1 MVNEMAG
8 INFTMPKNVAEAKEL
23 QEQLREKVELCSFS
37 GEYQYICGVD
47 VAYRKRSRIGVA
59 AAVVLGENLG
69 VEDSSVAELEVGFPY
84 IPGFLSFREV
94 PIILEAIKG
103 LKLKA
108 DIFMVDGQGLAHPR
122 GIGLGCHLGLILGM
136 PTLGVAKSHLVGDF
150 EEPDMVQGDWRSLSY
165 KGKEVG
171 RVVRT
176 RDWAKPVFVSP
187 GHLIDQ
193 EGAYKVVMSSL
204 HRYRLPEPIRLA
216 HLVAERAKRERVKVT
231 R

>member
-1 MVNEMAG
+1 MVNRMAG
-8 INFTMPKNVAEAKEL
+8 INFTMPKNIAEAKEL
-23 QEQLREKVELCSFS
+23 QEQLRGKVELCSFS

-47 VAYRKRSRIGVA
+47 VAYRKRSRMGVA

-69 VEDSSVAELEVGFPY
+69 VEDSSIAVLEVGFPY

-108 DIFMVDGQGLAHPR
+108 DVFMVDGQGLAHPR
-122 GIGLGCHLGLILGM
+122 GIGLGCHLGLVLGK

-165 KGKEVG
+165 RGKEVG

-216 HLVAERAKRERVKVT
+216 HLMAERAKRERVKRT

>member
-1 MVNEMAG
+1 MTG
-8 INFTMPKNVAEAKEL
+8 INFIMPKSVAEAKEL
-23 QEQLREKVELCSFS
+23 QEQLREKVELSSFS

-59 AAVVLGENLG
+59 AAVVLGENLA
-69 VEDSSVAELEVGFPY
+69 VEDSSVAAMEVEFPY

-94 PIILEAIKG
+94 PVILEAIKG

-108 DIFMVDGQGLAHPR
+108 DVFMVDGQGLAHPR
-122 GIGLGCHLGLILGM
+122 GIGLGCHLGLVLGK

-150 EEPDMVQGDWRSLSY
+150 EEPDMVQGDWRSLTY

-216 HLVAERAKRERVKVT
+216 HLMAERAKRERVKRT
-231 R
+231 K

>member
-1 MVNEMAG
+1 MVSEMAG
-8 INFTMPKNVAEAKEL
+8 IDFVMPKNIAEAKEL
-23 QEQLREKVELCSFS
+23 QEELRDKVQLCPFS
-37 GEYQYICGVD
+37 GDYRYICGVD
-47 VAYRKRSRIGVA
+47 VAYRKRSKVGVA
-59 AAVVLGENLG
+59 AAVVLGENLA
-69 VEDSSVAELEVGFPY
+69 VEESSVAALEVEFPY

-108 DIFMVDGQGLAHPR
+108 DVFMVDGQGLAHPR
-122 GIGLGCHLGLILGM
+122 GIGLGCHLGLVLGK
-136 PTLGVAKSHLVGDF
+136 PTVGVAKSLLVGEF
-150 EEPDMVQGDWRSLSY
+150 SEPKMVYGDWQSLSY

-193 EGAYKVVMSSL
+193 EGAYKVVMSCL
-204 HRYRLPEPIRLA
+204 HRYRLPEPTRLA
-216 HLVAERAKRERVKVT
+216 HLVAERAKRERVKRT
-231 R
+231 K